1 MLYVKPLKK
10 HDQVTAFYLY
20 KKKFEKQEAQ
30 KWWIVNSLKYFKT
43 KLNNFNI
50 NLEIINVDSYK
61 LFFDKLIK
69 NKNFSIYWN
78 KTYEPDYLKFDNYL
92 HECFVNKNI
101 QCKVFKGNILN
112 EIDEI
117 KKGDGTPFKVFTPYW
132 RYAEK
137 FYLEKIPPKEKK
149 LKLVKIKLIFL
160 KTPLDLSKFYQ
171 IKIGLKNLIN
181 YGLQLRRML

>member
-1 MLYVKPLKK
+1 MTKDIGLVWIKDDFRIKKNYALCEATKK

-20 KKKFEKQEAQ
+20 KKKKFEKQEAQ

-78 KTYEPDYLKFDNYL
+78 K
-92 HECFVNKNI
+92 
-101 QCKVFKGNILN
+101 
-112 EIDEI
+112 
-117 KKGDGTPFKVFTPYW
+117 
-132 RYAEK
+132 
-137 FYLEKIPPKEKK
+137 
-149 LKLVKIKLIFL
+149 
-160 KTPLDLSKFYQ
+160 
-171 IKIGLKNLIN
+171 NL
-181 YGLQLRRML
+181 

>member
-1 MLYVKPLKK
+1 M
-10 HDQVTAFYLY
+10 
-20 KKKFEKQEAQ
+20 
-30 KWWIVNSLKYFKT
+30 ISLSRIRTFQ
-43 KLNNFNI
+43 FI
-50 NLEIINVDSYK
+50 GI
-61 LFFDKLIK
+61 
-69 NKNFSIYWN
+69 

-137 FYLEKIPPKEKK
+137 FYLEKFHQKK
-149 LKLVKIKLIFL
+149 
-160 KTPLDLSKFYQ
+160 
-171 IKIGLKNLIN
+171 KN
-181 YGLQLRRML
+181 